1 VAYSDQFPASAPAS
15 AKSSSIATTL
25 LNPALLWMLVAR
37 RYRRLAS
44 IAALAFAAFATVIAL
59 IAPLY
64 SGTAIVLIDPRQ
76 QRVLQSDAVL
86 LGIGN
91 DMAAVDSQIEV
102 IQSAL
107 IATKVITDL
116 QLDQDPEFVPSTN
129 GIVGV
134 LRSLFGAQ
142 PESKMR
148 YALSR
153 FSTNLKVRRRGATYI
168 LEIEFRSRSPERSA
182 QIGNAVATAYVEQQ
196 AALKSSATTAASNWL
211 AERLTELRKQSSDAE
226 AAVAR
231 YREQNGLVNSG
242 EKRSVVEQQLAEINQ
257 QLVAA
262 GVRTEEV
269 RSRLKQID
277 KAASDPAAKQSLV
290 ETLSSPVIIALRAQY
305 AQAFKSGAELAES
318 LGPRHPTIKTSEAEQ
333 AAISRQIDVE
343 IGRILLGVKNEFE
356 AAQGREKALEA
367 NLAKLKATMGSNDQ
381 SMVRLHELEQESD
394 AAQAIL
400 QRSLARYKETKEQEG
415 VQVAEARILSPAT
428 VPIAANGPNRKL
440 LLVAAL
446 IASLAIALLVT
457 TATDQAGLPARPVPE
472 PKHRRSAI
480 EPPLKLATLGY
491 LPDVGLK
498 RSPGPSSRHSGAPS
512 AGDGGINRF
521 SFTSPFSPF
530 NEAVNRLATDFLT
543 VRTKRPYVVA
553 VTGCAPGDGAST
565 VVMTLADAV
574 VQLGGGRVLRVD
586 AAYAGRNRH
595 QTERRVGLSQT
606 IQAGLPAEFAIDKAP
621 QGAADIL
628 HCGFENE
635 AHFLG
640 LVDSP
645 AFDDNLTYLKTKYD
659 VIVVDTGMTV
669 TSAQSQRLITLSDS
683 AILILTD
690 TALLEQPAVFAA
702 IKQNY
707 RRFGGLVM
715 NRASLDVYRE
725 TRVRA
730 ANARSDYRR
739 LSVSPAC
746 MAG

>member
-1 VAYSDQFPASAPAS
+1 VAYSDQFPAPDSAR
-15 AKSSSIATTL
+15 SSSIATTL
-25 LNPALLWMLVAR
+25 LNPALLWILVAR
-37 RYRRLAS
+37 HYRRLAL
-44 IAALAFAAFATVIAL
+44 IAALAFAAFATVIVL

-86 LGIGN
+86 SGIGN

-102 IQSAL
+102 IQSAP

-129 GIVGV
+129 GILNM
-134 LRSLFGAQ
+134 LRSLFDARPQ
-142 PESKMR
+142 SRMA
-148 YALSR
+148 YARSR
-153 FSTNLKVRRRGATYI
+153 FATNLKVRRRGATYI
-168 LEIEFRSRSPERSA
+168 LEIEFLSHSAERSA
-182 QIGNAVATAYVEQQ
+182 QIANAVATAYVEQQ
-196 AALKSSATTAASNWL
+196 AALKSSATNAASNWL

-231 YREQNGLVNSG
+231 YREQHGLVNSG

-318 LGPRHPTIKTSEAEQ
+318 LGPRHPAIKTSEAEQ

-367 NLAKLKATMGSNDQ
+367 NLAKLKATMAFNDQ

-415 VQVAEARILSPAT
+415 VQAAEAQILSPAT

-440 LLVAAL
+440 LLVAAF

-457 TATDQAGLPARPVPE
+457 ITTDQAGLPARSVPE
-472 PKHRRSAI
+472 HRRPAV

-498 RSPGPSSRHSGAPS
+498 RSSGPSSRHSGATPS
-512 AGDGGINRF
+512 AEDGGINRF

-530 NEAVNRLATDFLT
+530 NEAVNRLASDFFT

-553 VTGCAPGDGAST
+553 VTGGATGDGAST
-565 VVMTLADAV
+565 VAMTLADAV

-586 AAYAGRNRH
+586 AAHARPNRH
-595 QTERRVGLSQT
+595 QTDRRVGLSQT

-640 LVDSP
+640 LADSP
-645 AFDDNLTYLKTKYD
+645 AIEDNLAYLKAKYD

-683 AILILTD
+683 AILVLTD

-707 RRFGGLVM
+707 RRFAGLVM

-730 ANARSDYRR
+730 VNARSDYRR
-739 LSVSPAC
+739 VSVLS
-746 MAG
+746 AGMVG

>member
-1 VAYSDQFPASAPAS
+1 VAYSDQFPALAS
-15 AKSSSIATTL
+15 ARSSSIATTL
-25 LNPALLWMLVAR
+25 LNPALLWILVVR
-37 RYRRLAS
+37 HYRRLAL
-44 IAALAFAAFATVIAL
+44 IAALTFATFATVIVL

-86 LGIGN
+86 SGIGN

-102 IQSAL
+102 IQSAP

-129 GIVGV
+129 GIASV
-134 LRSLFGAQ
+134 LRSLFDARPQ
-142 PESKMR
+142 SRMA

-153 FSTNLKVRRRGATYI
+153 FATNLKVRRRGATYI
-168 LEIEFRSRSPERSA
+168 LEIEFRSHSPERSA
-182 QIGNAVATAYVEQQ
+182 QIANAVATAYVEQQ
-196 AALKSSATTAASNWL
+196 AALKSSATNAASNWL

-269 RSRLKQID
+269 GSRLKQID

-318 LGPRHPTIKTSEAEQ
+318 LGPRHPAIKTSEAEQ

-367 NLAKLKATMGSNDQ
+367 NLAKLKATMASNDQ

-415 VQVAEARILSPAT
+415 AQAAEARILSPAT

-440 LLVAAL
+440 LLVAAF

-457 TATDQAGLPARPVPE
+457 IAIDQPGLPARPVPE
-472 PKHRRSAI
+472 HRRPAV

-498 RSPGPSSRHSGAPS
+498 RSSGPSSRHSGATPS

-530 NEAVNRLATDFLT
+530 NEAVNRLASDFFT

-553 VTGCAPGDGAST
+553 VTGGATGDGASS

-586 AAYAGRNRH
+586 AAHAGPNR

-640 LVDSP
+640 LADSP
-645 AFDDNLTYLKTKYD
+645 AIEDNLAYLKAKYD

-683 AILILTD
+683 AILVLTD

-707 RRFGGLVM
+707 RRFAGLVM

-730 ANARSDYRR
+730 VNARSDYRR
-739 LSVSPAC
+739 VSVSPAG
-746 MAG
+746 MVG

>member
-1 VAYSDQFPASAPAS
+1 M
-15 AKSSSIATTL
+15 TL
-25 LNPALLWMLVAR
+25 LNPALLWALVAR

-44 IAALAFAAFATVIAL
+44 IAVLAFAAFATIILL

-86 LGIGN
+86 SGIGN

-107 IATKVITDL
+107 IATKVIADL

-129 GIVGV
+129 GFFGV
-134 LRSLFGAQ
+134 LRSLVGGH
-142 PESKMR
+142 PENKMR
-148 YALSR
+148 YALSH
-153 FSTNLKVRRRGATYI
+153 FATNLKVRRRGATYI

-182 QIGNAVATAYVEQQ
+182 QIANAVATAYVEQQ
-196 AALKSSATTAASNWL
+196 AALRSSATNAASSWL

-242 EKRSVVEQQLAEINQ
+242 EKRSVVEQQLADINQ

-318 LGPRHPTIKTSEAEQ
+318 LGPRHPAIKTSEAEQ

-367 NLAKLKATMGSNDQ
+367 NLAKLKATMASNDQ
-381 SMVRLHELEQESD
+381 SMVRLHQLEQESD

-400 QRSLARYKETKEQEG
+400 QRSLARYKETREQEG
-415 VQVAEARILSPAT
+415 VQAPEARILSPAT

-446 IASLAIALLVT
+446 IASLAIALLVVI
-457 TATDQAGLPARPVPE
+457 ATDQSGLPAPPVPG
-472 PKHRRSAI
+472 PKHHRSAI
-480 EPPLKLATLGY
+480 EPPLNLATLGY

-498 RSPGPSSRHSGAPS
+498 RSSGPSSRHSGPTSS

-530 NEAVNRLATDFLT
+530 NEAVRRLASDFLAAH
-543 VRTKRPYVVA
+543 TKRPYVVA
-553 VTGCAPGDGAST
+553 VTGGAPGDGAST
-565 VVMTLADAV
+565 VAMTLADAV

-586 AAYAGRNRH
+586 AAHLGRNRN

-606 IQAGLPAEFAIDKAP
+606 IQAGLPAEFAIDQAP

-640 LVDSP
+640 FADSR
-645 AFDDNLTYLKTKYD
+645 AIADNLTYLKAKYD

-690 TALLEQPAVFAA
+690 TALLEQPAVLAA

-730 ANARSDYRR
+730 VNARSDRR
-739 LSVSPAC
+739 ASVSPARTV
-746 MAG
+746 A

>member
-1 VAYSDQFPASAPAS
+1 M
-15 AKSSSIATTL
+15 TL
-25 LNPALLWMLVAR
+25 LNPALLSALVAR

-86 LGIGN
+86 SGIGN

-116 QLDQDPEFVPSTN
+116 QLDQDPEFVPSTS

-153 FSTNLKVRRRGATYI
+153 FATNLKVRRRGATYI

-182 QIGNAVATAYVEQQ
+182 QIANAVATAYVEQQ
-196 AALKSSATTAASNWL
+196 AALKSSATNAASNWL
-211 AERLTELRKQSSDAE
+211 AERLTELRKQSSGAE

-242 EKRSVVEQQLAEINQ
+242 EKRSVVEQQLADINQ

-318 LGPRHPTIKTSEAEQ
+318 LGPRHPAIKTSEAEQ

-367 NLAKLKATMGSNDQ
+367 NLAKLKATMASNDQ

-415 VQVAEARILSPAT
+415 VQAAEARILSPAT

-457 TATDQAGLPARPVPE
+457 IATDQDGLPARPAPE
-472 PKHRRSAI
+472 PKHRRPAV

-498 RSPGPSSRHSGAPS
+498 RSSGPSSRDSGATPS

-530 NEAVNRLATDFLT
+530 NEAVNRLASDFLT

-553 VTGCAPGDGAST
+553 VTGGATGDGAST
-565 VVMTLADAV
+565 VAMTLADAL

-586 AAYAGRNRH
+586 ADHAGRSRH

-621 QGAADIL
+621 RGAADIL

-640 LVDSP
+640 LADSP
-645 AFDDNLTYLKTKYD
+645 AIEDNLTYLKAKYD

-683 AILILTD
+683 AILVLTD

-707 RRFGGLVM
+707 PRFGGLVV

-730 ANARSDYRR
+730 VNARSDYRR
-739 LSVSPAC
+739 VSVSPAC
-746 MAG
+746 MVG